1 MTGRGSQGE
10 DRIREL
16 LREAAVDRSAL
27 PPVVEAELRAAFRAA
42 RPKRSRFAWLD
53 SLAWL
58 SPRFALVG
66 ALVAAAGLGFFW
78 RQDREVAA
86 PVAAIRRS
94 AVPVEEV
101 RPAEAPAQL
110 ATVLPGPVEP
120 TAPQRPAQRPRAAR
134 GTRTQLAAAE
144 PREVY
149 TGFFALDPAV
159 LVERP
164 SGLLVRVRVPQAAMA
179 AFGLPLSADA
189 PDRRVEADV
198 LMANDGTARAIRF
211 VRTTYQ

>member
-1 MTGRGSQGE
+1 MTDRDSQGE
-10 DRIREL
+10 DRIGEL
-16 LREAAVDRSAL
+16 LREAAVVRSAL

-42 RPKRSRFAWLD
+42 RPKRSRFAWPE
-53 SLAWL
+53 SLTWL
-58 SPRFALVG
+58 SPRFALVA
-66 ALVAAAGLGFFW
+66 ALVAAAGLGYLW
-78 RQDREVAA
+78 RENREMVTPVTASPAIARTATPAQD
-86 PVAAIRRS
+86 
-94 AVPVEEV
+94 VPA
-101 RPAEAPAQL
+101 AEAPAQL
-110 ATVLPGPVEP
+110 ATVLPGPTVP
-120 TAPQRPAQRPRAAR
+120 PRPAPRPRAAR
-134 GTRTQLAAAE
+134 GTRTQLVTGE

-159 LVERP
+159 LMERP
-164 SGLLVRVRVPQAAMA
+164 SGVLVRVRVPQGTMA